1 MSKYGMT
8 DSGKRQSFG
17 KGMAIRDTAD
27 DKPRPD
33 LISPFAEERQGHWL
47 RMGAAKY
54 AERNWENGMP
64 FSRCVASLKRHV
76 MKYQQGKRDEDH
88 LAAIMFNAMA
98 LIHYE
103 EMIER
108 GRLPAELNDMPN
120 YQPVVKTKARKPARR
135 HAERVG
141 GRAVVDSIVYPGL
154 VHLNGCLMAAV
165 DLETTGTRPGYHEI
179 IQIAVVPL
187 DSDFKPLA
195 DVRPFYTLVKPKH
208 PERESEAAKQKHK
221 IPMSELLLHA
231 PRPTAWP
238 TGCLTGSWP

>member
-54 AERNWENGMP
+54 AERNWERGMP

-76 MKYQQGKRDEDH
+76 MKFQQGKRDEDH

-108 GRLPAELNDMPN
+108 GLLPAELNDMPN
-120 YQPVVKTKARKPARR
+120 YQAIGASRVKVRKMRKGTKEVKNPLYKKTRKPGRKTRR
-135 HAERVG
+135 G
-141 GRAVVDSIVYPGL
+141 
-154 VHLNGCLMAAV
+154 
-165 DLETTGTRPGYHEI
+165 
-179 IQIAVVPL
+179 
-187 DSDFKPLA
+187 
-195 DVRPFYTLVKPKH
+195 
-208 PERESEAAKQKHK
+208 
-221 IPMSELLLHA
+221 
-231 PRPTAWP
+231 
-238 TGCLTGSWP
+238 

>member
-47 RMGAAKY
+47 RMGAVKY
-54 AERNWENGMP
+54 AERNREHGMP
-64 FSRCVASLKRHV
+64 FSRCVASLKRHL

-108 GRLPAELNDMPN
+108 GLLPAELNDMPN
-120 YQPVVKTKARKPARR
+120 YQAVVRRSARYNGWKLPSRLTPAPVRMEEVRAPCNNTATSRTHSWPG
-135 HAERVG
+135 G
-141 GRAVVDSIVYPGL
+141 GR
-154 VHLNGCLMAAV
+154 
-165 DLETTGTRPGYHEI
+165 
-179 IQIAVVPL
+179 
-187 DSDFKPLA
+187 F
-195 DVRPFYTLVKPKH
+195 
-208 PERESEAAKQKHK
+208 
-221 IPMSELLLHA
+221 
-231 PRPTAWP
+231 
-238 TGCLTGSWP
+238 